1 MIDDSM
7 VVRPGQQYYAR
18 MNPQLTKRCRRRQ
31 HSAAGGRLLA
41 VVLVLASAA
50 ALADDPGKRW
60 PSAILELPD
69 SVSSVFIAEAGVPRM
84 WRFDRTPTGIVPGHE
99 SYMSIGENG
108 AGKRRAWDRKT
119 PLGIYFIVDQLDTS
133 RLHDKY
139 GVKAFP
145 LDYPNTLDR
154 LHGHTGDGIWV
165 HGVQREGG
173 RRPPRDTDG
182 CLALPNENLV
192 EIATAFVPNRTPV
205 VVTPSMAWR
214 DNAER
219 LALVQQLRR
228 ALAEWEQAQESGDL
242 EHYLALYAAG
252 FEYRGLSRAEWATL
266 RRAVLARHR
275 RIAIDL
281 DDLVLLADP
290 VEEGLYLARFRHA
303 VTLDDNR
310 TVATKRLYWQQQ
322 DNGTLK
328 IIAEDNG

>member
-1 MIDDSM
+1 MLM
-7 VVRPGQQYYAR
+7 
-18 MNPQLTKRCRRRQ
+18 
-31 HSAAGGRLLA
+31 
-41 VVLVLASAA
+41 LASAA
-50 ALADDPGKRW
+50 AVPDEQGNRW

-69 SVSSVFIAEAGVPRM
+69 SLSSVFIAETGAPRIR
-84 WRFDRTPTGIVPGHE
+84 RFDRTPTGIVTGHE

-108 AGKRRAWDRKT
+108 AGKLRAWDRKT
-119 PLGIYFIVDQLDTS
+119 PLGIYFVVDQLDTS

-139 GVKAFP
+139 GVMAFP

-154 LHGHTGDGIWV
+154 LQGRTGDGIWV
-165 HGVQREGG
+165 HGVQRDGG

-182 CLALPNENLV
+182 CLALPNENLAAV
-192 EIATAFVPNRTPV
+192 ATAFVPNRTPII
-205 VVTPSMAWR
+205 VTPAIAWR

-219 LALVQQLRR
+219 LALVQQIRR
-228 ALAEWEQAQESGDL
+228 ALFEWEQAQESGNT
-242 EHYLALYAAG
+242 ERYLALYAADFG
-252 FEYRGLSRAEWATL
+252 YRGLSRSEWAAL

-290 VEEGLYLARFRHA
+290 VEDGLYLARFRHV
-303 VTLDDNR
+303 VTTDDNK
-310 TVATKRLYWQQQ
+310 TVTTKRLYWQHQ